1 MSVTTKGDGNMENL
15 KLPIAL
21 VMAMAVQLAAGV
33 WWVSQQAATI
43 SSLEETVS
51 QLGSRM
57 AIEDN
62 VNLRRDVQDNAV
74 EIEYLHDEIDE
85 LWEEEENVANAIGM
99 LSKLQ
104 QRLAIL
110 ENELKYINRDHD
122 NVLDMKNH

>member
-1 MSVTTKGDGNMENL
+1 LAAIKGDGNMENL

-21 VMAMAVQLAAGV
+21 VIAMAAQLSAGV

-62 VNLRRDVQDNAV
+62 VNLKRDVQDNTI
-74 EIEYLHDEIDE
+74 EIEYAFEDIDDLWDE
-85 LWEEEENVANAIGM
+85 LSAMTAAINEINKIKQRVSIIEND
-99 LSKLQ
+99 
-104 QRLAIL
+104 
-110 ENELKYINRDHD
+110 LKYIGRDH
-122 NVLDMKNH
+122 NNMFDMKGK